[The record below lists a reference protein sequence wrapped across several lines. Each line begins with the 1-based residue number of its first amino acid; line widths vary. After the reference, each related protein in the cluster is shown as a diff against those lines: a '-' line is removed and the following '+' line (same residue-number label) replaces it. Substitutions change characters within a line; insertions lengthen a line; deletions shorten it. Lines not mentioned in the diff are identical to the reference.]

1 VGEVTARRGDLCP
14 SDEVSGKHWTPDEDA
29 TIRALWP
36 NTWKISEATGRT
48 VGAAYCRGY
57 VLGLRAPVADKYA
70 DKTDVI
76 IAMWRE
82 GRTATAI
89 ACAVGVKTRSAILG
103 KLHRLGLLGQRGQH
117 KKPAAHHR
125 ARNKEATR
133 RYRARLN
140 SKFTRSSPAIV
151 PRVKAGAF
159 VPYTDAPPVLSP
171 LKPYAEC
178 VTMEGL
184 KPHHCR
190 FPVDGDGDMRYCG
203 EDKSFKSYCL
213 THHIHAHRR

>member
-1 VGEVTARRGDLCP
+1 MRLIVGEVTARRGDLCP

-140 SKFTRSSPAIV
+140 SKFTRSSPAIPQRVNKTAWVSV
-151 PRVKAGAF
+151 P
-159 VPYTDAPPVLSP
+159 PSPDAPPSLNLSIIAV
-171 LKPYAEC
+171 KPDQCRHIAGDDHLC
-178 VTMEGL
+178 CGNPIIEGTSWCD
-184 KPHHCR
+184 HHYR
-190 FPVDGDGDMRYCG
+190 VVYWRP
-203 EDKSFKSYCL
+203 
-213 THHIHAHRR
+213 